1 MAEADSISDLG
12 EAYLGLG
19 RVSEAIDALT
29 SSLAI
34 WQDIGD
40 RHGLAATLL
49 RLGRAQ
55 QAAGNAGQADDLL
68 SRAAG
73 LFDELGDRAQA
84 AAARSALAANV
95 RRSS

>member
-1 MAEADSISDLG
+1 MTEADSLSDLG
-12 EAYLGLG
+12 EAYLSLG
-19 RVSEAIDALT
+19 RVSEAVDALT
-29 SSLAI
+29 PSLAI

-55 QAAGNAGQADDLL
+55 QAAGSAGQAYDLL
-68 SRAAG
+68 SQAAA

-84 AAARSALAANV
+84 ADARSALVANV